1 MNKMLEEYLYFM
13 YENRKSMIEDHDDV
27 TQTDTL
33 IKQIESKLYGRY
45 CYDNQFKAGA
55 CNKQRCIR
63 ISR

>member
-1 MNKMLEEYLYFM
+1 MNNKLEEYLYM
-13 YENRKSMIEDHDDV
+13 LYEKRRDMILDQDDISQV
-27 TQTDTL
+27 DIV
-33 IKQIESKLYGRY
+33 IKQIESELYGRY

>member
-1 MNKMLEEYLYFM
+1 MNNKLEEYLYM
-13 YENRKSMIEDHDDV
+13 LYEKRRDMILDQDDISQV
-27 TQTDTL
+27 DIV